1 MTRTICPT
9 PTCKF
14 KVLGHHDLERKE
26 GYLSGV
32 VPSVLV
38 PEKLSRCSCCW
49 GRSGRCVNADA
60 QSQWGAGRGPTGRDK
75 CYVGIFSSRLARKYK
90 FYFT

>member
-26 GYLSGV
+26 GYLSGA

-60 QSQWGAGRGPTGRDK
+60 QSQWGAGRGAICILITCSGFYAAWPK
-75 CYVGIFSSRLARKYK
+75 ASR
-90 FYFT
+90 